1 MKRPLVA
8 AVDLLANLVLVFA
21 VLALTATHQ
30 PPTVPQNIQFAVVDT
45 WAAGSNADVDLY
57 VRDPQGNICYFADT
71 NVGLMNL
78 QHDDLG
84 TATSG
89 TQTLPN
95 GQVVKVK
102 FNGERVDLRG
112 FVPGE
117 YTVNVQA
124 YDLHGAGPTQV
135 KVELWSADH
144 VMTRATVMLNK
155 TGDERTAFRFT
166 LTRDGRVIDVNHVQA
181 NLVSSLP

>member
-21 VLALTATHQ
+21 VLALTASHK
-30 PPTVPQNIQFAVVDT
+30 PPVAPQNTQFAVVDS
-45 WAAGSNADVDLY
+45 WSAGSNADIDLY
-57 VRDPQGNICYFADT
+57 VRDPQGNICYFAST

-78 QHDDLG
+78 EHDDLG
-84 TATSG
+84 TAISG

-95 GQVVKVK
+95 GQKVTVKY
-102 FNGERVDLRG
+102 NGERIDMRG

-124 YDLHGAGPTQV
+124 YDLHGAGATPVT
-135 KVELWSADH
+135 VELWSADK
-144 VMTRATVMLNK
+144 MLIERK
-155 TGDERTAFRFT
+155 VVLQKQGSERTAFRFT
-166 LTRDGRVIDVNHVQA
+166 LTASGRVIDVNQVQA
-181 NLVSSLP
+181 SLVGG

>member
-30 PPTVPQNIQFAVVDT
+30 KPQAPQNVQFAVVDT

-57 VRDPQGNICYFADT
+57 VRDPAGDVCYFGDP

-78 QHDDLG
+78 EHDDLG
-84 TATSG
+84 TMTSG
-89 TQTLPN
+89 IQRTADGRTVTVPY
-95 GQVVKVK
+95 
-102 FNGERVDLRG
+102 NGERIDLRG
-112 FVPGE
+112 YVPGE
-117 YTVNVQA
+117 YTVNVHA
-124 YDLHGAGPTQV
+124 YSLNGEGPTRVTV
-135 KVELWSADH
+135 KLWEADRVEA
-144 VMTRATVMLNK
+144 TATVTLRR

-166 LTRDGRVIDVNHVQA
+166 LTKSGRVVGVNRVQA
-181 NLVSSLP
+181 RFVSAG